1 VVNLKSQN
9 EITVSTEWLTDTLA
23 GYLND
28 TSAWRDKAVKLEAEV
43 EDLRQ
48 MRESIIQ
55 ALNSIHEDD
64 HHGNVKA
71 YRYDAVISEIRKAVY
86 PNAID
91 LDWEWQAPFKVVAK

>member
-1 VVNLKSQN
+1 MSKTTT
-9 EITVSTEWLTDTLA
+9 TVETEWLVNTLT

-43 EDLRQ
+43 EDLRK
-48 MRESIIQ
+48 MREGVIK
-55 ALNSIHEDD
+55 ALSSIHEED

-71 YRYDAVISEIRKAVY
+71 YKYDTVISEIRKAVY

-91 LDWEWQAPFKVVAK
+91 PEWEWKAPFKVVNR

>member
-1 VVNLKSQN
+1 MSKTTT
-9 EITVSTEWLTDTLA
+9 TVETEWLVNTLT

-43 EDLRQ
+43 EDLRK
-48 MRESIIQ
+48 MREGVIK
-55 ALNSIHEDD
+55 ALNSIHEED

-71 YRYDAVISEIRKAVY
+71 YKYDAVISEIRKAVY

-91 LDWEWQAPFKVVAK
+91 LEWEWRAPFKVVGK

>member
-1 VVNLKSQN
+1 MN
-9 EITVSTEWLTDTLA
+9 TLT

-28 TSAWRDKAVKLEAEV
+28 TTQWRDKAVKLEAEV
-43 EDLRQ
+43 EDLRK

-64 HHGNVKA
+64 KHGTVKA
-71 YRYDAVISEIRKAVY
+71 YKYDAVISEIRKAVY

-91 LDWEWQAPFKVVAK
+91 PEWEWKAPFKVVNR